1 MLRPV
6 SSAVAANIPASGHA
20 RVGRRPQRSARDD
33 NRAVT
38 HARRLP
44 FRRPA
49 GLVPRPRLV
58 RRLQHAHE
66 VPLALLVAPAGY
78 GKTTLLTEWAERDPR
93 PFAWIRTFP
102 SLIDTVEHLRHP
114 TVLVLD
120 DASTLPEAEA
130 FPVLNG
136 ITEAMPAG
144 SQLALATREEPA
156 LAVGRMRAHRKVV
169 ELRAEDLA
177 MGRTEASTLLAEA
190 GLRLADHDVD
200 TLVTRTE
207 GWPAGL
213 YLASLSLG
221 AQSDAH
227 AAVERFAG
235 DDRLVADYL
244 RDEFLAQLSNAES
257 EFVLRTAVLETLTA
271 SVCDAVLD
279 STGSGR
285 MLADLARSNVLLV
298 PLDRTGESYRYHP
311 LFAEMLRAELRRME
325 PDLETHL
332 HRRASAWYAAGGD
345 TQLAIRHA
353 VAADDVDA
361 AAAVVWPDAADRI
374 ARGENQSVRRW
385 LAEFTSEQIAASAPL
400 ALTAATSW
408 LAEGDRE
415 RVKRRT
421 AEAARTLGVRGSIV
435 PASMR
440 TALAILTACGSDGV
454 GEMGAA
460 AAVVRRSAPKH
471 GPWRS
476 TGSLLE
482 GVSHHL
488 AGRHGD
494 ARAALERGARGDGVS
509 VPGVQALCLAQLA
522 LLVAEH
528 DEWDEAA
535 VLVSR
540 ARAQITASGL
550 TDYPTVALVF
560 AVSGL
565 VRSNRAVTEE
575 ARADLLLARRL
586 MSRLVNFMP
595 WYEAETR
602 IVLAR
607 VALHLHDVAS
617 ARALLTEADDRLRD
631 APDATTLRVW
641 FEETRTRLEAAA
653 LSAGE
658 NCALTNAELRVL
670 ELLPTHLSVPAIAA
684 RLYVSPNT
692 VKTHVRAVYRKLH
705 ASSRAEAV
713 ACAAAAGLLDDA
725 QAA

>member
-6 SSAVAANIPASGHA
+6 SSAVALNIPASGHA
-20 RVGRRPQRSARDD
+20 RIGRRPQRSARED
-33 NRAVT
+33 NRGVT
-38 HARRLP
+38 RARRLP
-44 FRRPA
+44 SRRPA
-49 GLVPRPRLV
+49 GLVPRPTLV
-58 RRLQHAHE
+58 RRLQQAHE

-78 GKTTLLTEWAERDPR
+78 GKTTLLTEWAELDPR
-93 PFAWIRTFP
+93 PFVWIRALP
-102 SLIDTVEHLRHP
+102 SLTDTVEHLRHP
-114 TVLVLD
+114 TVVVLD
-120 DASTLPEAEA
+120 DASTFCDPEAFALLE
-130 FPVLNG
+130 G
-136 ITEAMPAG
+136 MTEAMPAG
-144 SQLALATREEPA
+144 SQLALATRGEPA
-156 LAVGRMRAHRKVV
+156 LAVGRLRAHRKVV
-169 ELRAEDLA
+169 ELRAADLA
-177 MGRTEASTLLAEA
+177 MGRMEAATLLAKE

-213 YLASLSLG
+213 YLAALSLG
-221 AQSDAH
+221 AEPDAH
-227 AAVERFAG
+227 AGVERFAG
-235 DDRLVADYL
+235 NDRFVADYL
-244 RDEFLAQLSNAES
+244 RDEFLAPLSDAHS
-257 EFVLRTAVLETLTA
+257 AFVLRTAVLETLSA

-285 MLADLARSNVLLV
+285 MLADLAQANVLLV
-298 PLDRTGESYRYHP
+298 ALDRTGESYRYHD
-311 LFAEMLRAELRRME
+311 LFAEMLRAELRRVE
-325 PDLETHL
+325 PDLEAQL
-332 HRRASAWYAAGGD
+332 HRRASAWYAARGD
-345 TQLAIRHA
+345 IQLAIHHA
-353 VAADDVDA
+353 VAGGDLDA
-361 AAAVVWPDAADRI
+361 AAAVMWPDAADRV
-374 ARGENQSVRRW
+374 AHGENRNVRRW
-385 LAEFTSEQIAASAPL
+385 LAEFTSEQIAVSAPL

-415 RVKRRT
+415 QVARWT
-421 AEAARTLGVRGSIV
+421 AEAARSLDVPGSKA

-440 TALAILTACGSDGV
+440 TAHVILTACGRNDIGQ
-454 GEMGAA
+454 MGADAA
-460 AAVVRRSAPKH
+460 AARRSAPEH

-482 GVSHHL
+482 GVAHHL
-488 AGRHGD
+488 AGRLGH
-494 ARAALERGARGDGVS
+494 ARASLEQGARGDGATA
-509 VPGVQALCLAQLA
+509 PGMQALCLAQLA
-522 LLVAEH
+522 LLAWER

-535 VLVSR
+535 VLVGR
-540 ARAQITASGL
+540 ARAQIKRSRL
-550 TDYPTVALVF
+550 TDYPTLALVF

-565 VRSNRAVTEE
+565 VRSNRAMTEE

-607 VALHLHDVAS
+607 AALQLHDVAS
-617 ARALLTEADDRLRD
+617 ARDLLAEADDRLRD

-641 FEETRTRLEAAA
+641 LEETRTRLEAAT

-670 ELLPTHLSVPAIAA
+670 QLLPTHLSVPAIAA

-713 ACAAAAGLLDDA
+713 ARASAAGLLDDA

>member
-6 SSAVAANIPASGHA
+6 SSAVALNIPASGHP
-20 RVGRRPQRSARDD
+20 RIGRRPQPGARDGD
-33 NRAVT
+33 HGVT

-44 FRRPA
+44 SRRPA
-49 GLVPRPRLV
+49 GLVPRPTLV
-58 RRLQHAHE
+58 RRLQQARE

-78 GKTTLLTEWAERDPR
+78 GKTTLLTEWAMRDPR
-93 PFAWIRTFP
+93 PFVWIRTLS
-102 SLIDTVEHLRHP
+102 SLIDTVEHLPHP

-120 DASTLPEAEA
+120 DASTLCDAEA
-130 FPVLNG
+130 FPVLDR

-144 SQLALATREEPA
+144 SQLALATRGEPA
-156 LAVGRMRAHRKVV
+156 LAVGRLRAHRKLV

-177 MGRTEASTLLAEA
+177 MGRMEAATLLAKA
-190 GLRLADHDVD
+190 GLRLADHEVD

-213 YLASLSLG
+213 YLAALSVA

-235 DDRLVADYL
+235 DDRFVADYL
-244 RDEFLAQLSNAES
+244 RDEFLAPLSDAHS
-257 EFVLRTAVLETLTA
+257 AFVLRTAVLETLSP
-271 SVCDAVLD
+271 SVCDGVLD
-279 STGSGR
+279 SSGSGR

-298 PLDRTGESYRYHP
+298 ALDRRAECYRYHD
-311 LFAEMLRAELRRME
+311 LFAEMLRAELRRLE
-325 PDLETHL
+325 PDLEAQL
-332 HRRASAWYAAGGD
+332 HRRASAWYAARGD
-345 TQLAIRHA
+345 IQLAIRHA
-353 VAADDVDA
+353 VAGGDVDA
-361 AAAVVWPDAADRI
+361 AAAVMWPDAADRI
-374 ARGENQSVRRW
+374 AHGENRSVRRW

-415 RVKRRT
+415 QVERWT
-421 AEAARTLGVRGSIV
+421 AAAARSLDVRGSKV
-435 PASMR
+435 SASMR
-440 TALAILTACGSDGV
+440 TAYWILTACGRNGA
-454 GEMGAA
+454 GQMGADA
-460 AAVVRRSAPKH
+460 AAVRRSAPEH

-476 TGSLLE
+476 AGSLLE

-494 ARAALERGARGDGVS
+494 ARASLEQGARGGGATAPS
-509 VPGVQALCLAQLA
+509 MQALCLAQLA
-522 LLVAEH
+522 LLVSEH

-535 VLVSR
+535 VLIGR
-540 ARAQITASGL
+540 ARAQVNASSL
-550 TDYPTVALVF
+550 VDYPTLALVF

-565 VRSNRAVTEE
+565 VRSNRAMPEE

-586 MSRLVNFMP
+586 MGRLVNFMP

-607 VALHLHDVAS
+607 AALQLHDVAS
-617 ARALLTEADDRLRD
+617 ARALLAEAGVHLRD
-631 APDATTLRVW
+631 APDAVTLW
-641 FEETRTRLEAAA
+641 WWLEETRTRLEAAT
-653 LSAGE
+653 LFAGE
-658 NCALTNAELRVL
+658 NCGLTNAELRVL

-713 ACAAAAGLLDDA
+713 ARASAAGLLDDA